1 MQTHWAA
8 LVQVLAVDA
17 DMVLPMVR
25 GPQMRTKVLLA
36 LVVLVVFITMVQL
49 TMPITAKNKVECDER
64 GGFYD
69 YKSTACW
76 SNGGYEV
83 LGWK

>member
-1 MQTHWAA
+1 MAVG
-8 LVQVLAVDA
+8 LVV
-17 DMVLPMVR
+17 
-25 GPQMRTKVLLA
+25 TII
-36 LVVLVVFITMVQL
+36 LVVLAA
-49 TMPITAKNKVECDER
+49 PITAGYKAECDER
-64 GGFYD
+64 EGFYD

>member
-1 MQTHWAA
+1 MT
-8 LVQVLAVDA
+8 
-17 DMVLPMVR
+17 
-25 GPQMRTKVLLA
+25 RTKRWSLIAVA
-36 LVVLVVFITMVQL
+36 LVVAIILVVL
-49 TMPITAKNKVECDER
+49 TAPITAGYKAECDER